1 MPENHI
7 SFLLN
12 FFYSYSRKLIDD
24 KIISNINTQ
33 NISID
38 FLSKSKRG
46 DISSNF
52 FLLVQKKIILKEFN
66 LKSDLSK
73 KLLNI
78 DIISKVDISNNGFIN
93 IFLEKKYLQK
103 KITSILVEKENFG
116 KINLGKNKKINI
128 EYVSANPTGPIHI
141 AHIRGAVLGDVL
153 SNILNKTGYKVTK
166 EYYVNDSGNQT
177 DILGKSLYKRYCQLL
192 NVDVSIEEGEYPGE
206 YLIQIAKEIIEK
218 YNDKFLETNDS
229 KVDVFF
235 RNYAVNYLI
244 NHIKKDLDLLNINFD
259 IFTYESEIV
268 KKNLIKDLFSILDK
282 KNLLYEGIL
291 QKPIGD
297 DNSDWEP
304 REQLIFKAS
313 KIFDDKD
320 RALKKANG
328 EWTYFANDAAYHY
341 DKFLRN
347 FNSIINIWGAD
358 HIGYISR
365 MKSIVKAISNKDNY
379 LEVLICQIVRLIQN
393 NEILKMSKREG
404 NFITLKRVFNLVGKD
419 PLRYYMISTKSETAM
434 DFNIDKVTEK
444 NKDNPVFY
452 CQYAYVRAISVLNK
466 AKELNI
472 HISEN
477 DNDLNIEKYI
487 TNDEWE
493 IILKLISFPY
503 IIIQISN
510 LREPHRLCNYI
521 EHISSI
527 FHSLWNK
534 GKDNQSLRFIDEKNE
549 EKTISKIFW
558 LESFRIILKD
568 IFSIIDINAPETM

>member
-291 QKPIGD
+291 EKPIGD

-347 FNSIINIWGAD
+347 YHSIINIWGAD

-534 GKDNQSLRFIDEKNE
+534 GKDDESLRFIDEKNIP
-549 EKTISKIFW
+549 KTKSKLIW
-558 LESFRIILKD
+558 LTTFKIVLNNSFELIG
-568 IFSIIDINAPETM
+568 IDSPDKM